1 MGLNRMRWLVFFIMT
16 GLMTP
21 AFSDASEFGLIERD
35 YGVAYG
41 VFTGDVL
48 THRYEIR
55 VPSYMQLSPSSLPAK
70 GPLEYW
76 LELRSVRHELLES
89 SQQVRRYQLI
99 LEFQTFYAPLD
110 VRQLQT
116 PSFVVSFNL
125 DNSEDIQ
132 PLTIP
137 SWSFTMSPLKQ
148 IAQQGVATFDAR
160 TEFMKPDMPP
170 DFIDITLWQ
179 TTARVAFLTAL
190 ILLIAWLLM
199 QSKLFSFTTSPFNQA
214 RRQLKRLKKQQQQI
228 KDPDTQALQLVHLAF
243 NRYAKA
249 PVFAHQLT
257 LFLEKFPEFTDNQKQ
272 IENFF
277 VLSSQTL
284 FAKPTQPVSIDALIK
299 LCKQLS
305 RAERLAISA
314 K

>member
-55 VPSYMQLSPSSLPAK
+55 VPSYMQLSPSSLPAT
-70 GPLEYW
+70 GPLDYW
-76 LELRSVRHELLES
+76 LELKSVRHELLES
-89 SQQVRRYQLI
+89 NQKARRYQLI
-99 LEFQTFYAPLD
+99 VEFQTFYAPLD

-132 PLTIP
+132 QLTIP

-148 IAQQGVATFDAR
+148 IGQQGVATFDAR
-160 TEFMKPDMPP
+160 TEFMKPDMAP
-170 DFIDITLWQ
+170 DFIDVTPWQ
-179 TTARVAFLTAL
+179 TIARRAFLAAL
-190 ILLIAWLLM
+190 VLLIGWLLM
-199 QSKLFSFTTSPFNQA
+199 QSKLFSITTSPFNQA
-214 RRQLKRLKKQQQQI
+214 RRQLKKLKKQQQQI
-228 KDPDTQALQLVHLAF
+228 KNPDTLALQLVHLAF
-243 NRYAKA
+243 NSYAKA

-257 LFLEKFPEFTDNQKQ
+257 QFLEKFPEFTDNQKQ
-272 IENFF
+272 IEQFF

-284 FAKPTQPVSIDALIK
+284 FAKPTQPVSIDALMK

-305 RAERLAISA
+305 RAERLAVSA